1 MIVRLLKPWKY
12 RKVGTILND
21 MPDGAANVL
30 IRRKIVEEVKA
41 RPELKP
47 EPKQEPQVPKQRWRR
62 ERVRD

>member
-30 IRRKIVEEVKA
+30 IRRRFAEEVKRA
-41 RPELKP
+41 DLLPNHAASANDRANIPSGAVES
-47 EPKQEPQVPKQRWRR
+47 E
-62 ERVRD
+62 

>member
-41 RPELKP
+41 QPEKP
-47 EPKQEPQVPKQRWRR
+47 EPKQEPEVPKQRWRR